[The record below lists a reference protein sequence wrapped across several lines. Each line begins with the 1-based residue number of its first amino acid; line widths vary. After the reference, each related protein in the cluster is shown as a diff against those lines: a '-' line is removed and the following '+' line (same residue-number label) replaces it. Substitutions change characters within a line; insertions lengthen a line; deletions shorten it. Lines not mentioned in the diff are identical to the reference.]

1 METEQKQQQQKTNP
15 CSKWN
20 SLISRVR
27 ARSQVESILILFF
40 FFGFSLYKYFFAV
53 DKLIYISTYDP
64 KEAE

>member
-1 METEQKQQQQKTNP
+1 MLKMKQSHQP
-15 CSKWN
+15 G
-20 SLISRVR
+20 
-27 ARSQVESILILFF
+27 ARTLSSWIHFDF